1 MKNII
6 RLSLSL
12 AVRALVVSGSLTQ
25 ELPREIL
32 GVNLKMTKEDAQ
44 KRLREI
50 GMFVRNEAGWQE
62 VWKVRDGS
70 FSHLIV
76 GFGKDGK
83 LNYVTAVA
91 AENKEAKRVEYRK
104 IGSLK
109 TARQT
114 GDVEIKNFNY
124 QWDLPSGEDGPHTL
138 VIAAGRDPKFLT
150 TYSLKNL
157 DNAPAKEEK
166 D

>member
-12 AVRALVVSGSLTQ
+12 AMCALVASRSLTQ

-76 GFGKDGK
+76 VFGKDGK

-91 AENKEAKRVEYRK
+91 AENKEAKRVEYQK

>member
-12 AVRALVVSGSLTQ
+12 AVCALVASRSLAQ

-32 GVNLKMTKEDAQ
+32 GLNLKMTKEDAR

-62 VWKVRDGS
+62 VWKVRDAS

-91 AENKEAKRVEYRK
+91 AENKEAKRVEYQK

-124 QWDLPSGEDGPHTL
+124 QWHLPSGEDGPHTL

-157 DNAPAKEEK
+157 NNAPAKEDK